1 MVEDI
6 VYHYCKRKYD
16 IDRDESVKLFYEIA
30 GKMGKWNLLRTIL
43 CIILNLYNLLF
54 VNKNDN

>member
-30 GKMGKWNLLRTIL
+30 GKMGK
-43 CIILNLYNLLF
+43 
-54 VNKNDN
+54 

>member
-16 IDRDESVKLFYEIA
+16 IGREESVKLFYEIA
-30 GKMGKWNLLRTIL
+30 DKMEK
-43 CIILNLYNLLF
+43 
-54 VNKNDN
+54 